1 VERTAFAI
9 RLGCYAVFGVLLVLC
24 NLVFDYARIRIVVED
39 RRSALG
45 AMIAGVRFV
54 RRHRGVFPLYLLNGA
69 VYLGLVLVYAL
80 VATGAPRSGVRMW
93 LTLAL
98 GQLYIFLRHYVK
110 LLFYASETSYF
121 QGALAHATYTA
132 APAVVWPESPAA
144 EAVLN
149 ADSVAP

>member
-1 VERTAFAI
+1 MV
-9 RLGCYAVFGVLLVLC
+9 
-24 NLVFDYARIRIVVED
+24 
-39 RRSALG
+39 
-45 AMIAGVRFV
+45 
-54 RRHRGVFPLYLLNGA
+54 PLYLLNGA
-69 VYLGLVLVYAL
+69 VYLGLVLVYAA
-80 VATGAPRSGVRMW
+80 VATGAPRSGGRMW

-110 LLFYASETSYF
+110 LLFYATETTYF
-121 QGALAHATYTA
+121 QGARAHATYTA